1 MLEIKPSCER
11 CQKSL
16 PSDSTEVF
24 ICSFE
29 CTFCKDCV
37 EGDLQNICPN
47 CGGNFVPRPIR
58 PEAEMGPAVVSEVV
72 SEVDQFYA
80 EFDRLHISWLVND
93 TARVKIREI
102 GLAELMKRMPLSHG
116 LRKRAVDASPSE
128 YAHIYMAMR
137 LGAQRKLYWGMIFL
151 CIMLFVVSA
160 I

>member
-16 PSDSTEVF
+16 PTDSGEAY

-37 EGDLQNICPN
+37 EGELQNSCPN
-47 CGGNFVPRPIR
+47 CGGNFESRPVR
-58 PEAEMGPAVVSEVV
+58 LPADSV

-80 EFDRLHISWLVND
+80 EFDRLHISWVVGAS
-93 TARVKIREI
+93 ARTKIREV
-102 GLAELMKRMPLSHG
+102 GLAELMKRLPLSPA
-116 LRKRAVDASPSE
+116 LRKRAVDASPTE
-128 YAHIYMAMR
+128 YAHIYMALR
-137 LGAQRKLYWGMIFL
+137 LGVGRKLYLGMIFL